1 MSDSRGAARPPSRGK
16 HKPTTNLLGLPV
28 QRQEPTP
35 KQPMIPLKDTC
46 RSIVVLQKGPGLHKP
61 KLLHLTVHSVRVVW
75 IPSTRQPASFIPMEP
90 LGDHSNSLETDQ
102 PIWKPFMVH
111 GNHKLSAS
119 MPIPWSFNYISV
131 FISHPFLKRELIWT
145 CSNIIETHQHPDI
158 AIYCIYNASSPACM
172 SNTWGLN
179 DIQVHW
185 CVHLASIAEK
195 RTHLTVSFLKHT
207 WEPSTPTYT
216 HPLQLQCKSISLYV

>member
-46 RSIVVLQKGPGLHKP
+46 RSIVVLQKGPELHKP
-61 KLLHLTVHSVRVVW
+61 KLLRLTVHSVRVVW

-131 FISHPFLKRELIWT
+131 FISHPLLKKRTHLSLFIHNWDPST
-145 CSNIIETHQHPDI
+145 PHKPIHCS
-158 AIYCIYNASSPACM
+158 YNASQSVCM
-172 SNTWGLN
+172 SNT
-179 DIQVHW
+179 
-185 CVHLASIAEK
+185 
-195 RTHLTVSFLKHT
+195 
-207 WEPSTPTYT
+207 
-216 HPLQLQCKSISLYV
+216 